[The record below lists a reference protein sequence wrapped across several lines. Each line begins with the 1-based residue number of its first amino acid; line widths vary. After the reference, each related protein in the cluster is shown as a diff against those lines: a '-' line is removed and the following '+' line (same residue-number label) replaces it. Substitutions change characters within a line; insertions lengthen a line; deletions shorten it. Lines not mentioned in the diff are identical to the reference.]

1 MKLLN
6 AALIIALMLSSGVAL
21 AERGS
26 DEDNRIVYSD
36 STSTDSGT
44 QNIPA
49 SQVLADNPWTELSRS
64 VVGSVFWSNVKSL
77 KLLGGMWILN

>member
-49 SQVLADNPWTELSRS
+49 SQVLADNP
-64 VVGSVFWSNVKSL
+64 
-77 KLLGGMWILN
+77 

>member
-26 DEDNRIVYSD
+26 DEDNRIIYPE
-36 STSTDSGT
+36 STSTDLDSGAR
-44 QNIPA
+44 NLPPSEIL
-49 SQVLADNPWTELSRS
+49 VKNP
-64 VVGSVFWSNVKSL
+64 
-77 KLLGGMWILN
+77 